1 MKGEKI
7 MAKTYAAFYLPPEEK
22 EVKLPDQKNVDR
34 IKSSVS
40 RALRNAK
47 QSVLNFD
54 INSIARNMD
63 LQSST
68 EFVQRYA
75 TGALS
80 KIINGEPVT
89 NKTMLDSLFN
99 TYAPALN
106 AGLAQTGFNSLVE
119 MRNAVQAGNGN
130 INVANFVQGF
140 SDGLSIVQSAA
151 DKSNYRSKYGEE
163 IPIDVVEQL
172 DYTYNLKTPS
182 QEVAMK
188 NELFEKYISNL
199 EPIKLLLKASVVNK
213 NAELWNINDFSTK
226 IVDIMTNKV
235 YVTVRI
241 GKSIYENCIISTYTP
256 IITSIYKIDFSSE
269 IILEHNT
276 LSPAYKDGQSQ
287 IMNIRPP
294 LSDYDKFDYNIAC
307 KEVYKGIIS

>member
-1 MKGEKI
+1 MT
-7 MAKTYAAFYLPPEEK
+7 KTYAAFYLPPEEK

-40 RALRNAK
+40 RALQNAK

-54 INSIARNMD
+54 VNAMARNMD

-119 MRNAVQAGNGN
+119 MRNAVQAGNGQ

-140 SDGLSIVQSAA
+140 SNGLSTVQNLA
-151 DKSNYRSKYGEE
+151 DTNNYSKYGEE
-163 IPIDVVEQL
+163 IPIDVVTSCA
-172 DYTYNLKTPS
+172 YTYTTDKAYQAIADLGSLPQYITGLDAVKIKIS
-182 QEVAMK
+182 GHVK
-188 NELFEKYISNL
+188 NE
-199 EPIKLLLKASVVNK
+199 
-213 NAELWNINDFSTK
+213 NAELWGINDFNNK
-226 IVDIMTNKV
+226 LVDSMMSKTLLYLRV
-235 YVTVRI
+235 
-241 GKSIYENCIISTYTP
+241 GKSIYENCTIVSYKPTIENIYNISFDMEIEFEYNLN
-256 IITSIYKIDFSSE
+256 SSSE
-269 IILEHNT
+269 YIEGKT
-276 LSPAYKDGQSQ
+276 RV
-287 IMNIRPP
+287 MNPQR
-294 LSDYDKFDYNIAC
+294 LRGNFGNFYYNMASS
-307 KEVYKGIIS
+307 EVYKGIIS

>member
-1 MKGEKI
+1 

-140 SDGLSIVQSAA
+140 SDGLSIVQSATERV
-151 DKSNYRSKYGEE
+151 NFSKYGEE
-163 IPIDVVEQL
+163 IPIDVISECVYEYDRIIAKQKIDGKIDLSQYVGDL
-172 DYTYNLKTPS
+172 DPVTITIKAH
-182 QEVAMK
+182 VK
-188 NELFEKYISNL
+188 NE
-199 EPIKLLLKASVVNK
+199 
-213 NAELWNINDFSTK
+213 NAELWSVNDFSNK
-226 IVDIMTNKV
+226 IIDLFMKEESIIF
-235 YVTVRI
+235 RA
-241 GKSIYENCIISTYTP
+241 GKSIYENCIISSYKPT
-256 IITSIYKIDFSSE
+256 ITNIYDISFTM
-269 IILEHNT
+269 T
-276 LSPAYKDGQSQ
+276 LSYNHKMNLQSEEANGYRV
-287 IMNIRPP
+287 IKPNP
-294 LSDYDKFDYNIAC
+294 YN
-307 KEVYKGIIS
+307 KELKNLCATEKYLGIQTGK

>member
-1 MKGEKI
+1 

-140 SDGLSIVQSAA
+140 SDGLSIVQSATERV
-151 DKSNYRSKYGEE
+151 NFSKYGEE
-163 IPIDVVEQL
+163 IPIDVITQCVYEYERRIAQQKIDEEIDLTQYVGNL
-172 DYTYNLKTPS
+172 DPVKITIDAH
-182 QEVAMK
+182 VK
-188 NELFEKYISNL
+188 NE
-199 EPIKLLLKASVVNK
+199 
-213 NAELWNINDFSTK
+213 NAELWSINDFSNK
-226 IVDIMTNKV
+226 IIDLFMKEESIIFRV
-235 YVTVRI
+235 
-241 GKSIYENCIISTYTP
+241 GKSIYENCIITSYQPT
-256 IITSIYKIDFSSE
+256 ITNIYDISFTMVLSYNHKMNLQSE
-269 IILEHNT
+269 EANGYRVIKPN
-276 LSPAYKDGQSQ
+276 P
-287 IMNIRPP
+287 
-294 LSDYDKFDYNIAC
+294 YN
-307 KEVYKGIIS
+307 KELKNLCATEKYLGIQTGK

>member
-1 MKGEKI
+1 

-40 RALRNAK
+40 RALQNAK

-54 INSIARNMD
+54 VNAMARNMD

-119 MRNAVQAGNGN
+119 MRNAAQAGNGS

-151 DKSNYRSKYGEE
+151 DKTDYRSKYGEE
-163 IPIDVVEQL
+163 IPIDVISKFI
-172 DYTYNLKTPS
+172 YTYKTETAYQKIEDVEFLP
-182 QEVAMK
+182 QYINDLEPLNIKIFGHVK
-188 NELFEKYISNL
+188 NE
-199 EPIKLLLKASVVNK
+199 
-213 NAELWNINDFSTK
+213 NAELWNMNEFSNK
-226 IVDIMTNKV
+226 LVDIMLKKEKLYFRV
-235 YVTVRI
+235 
-241 GKSIYENCIISTYTP
+241 GKSIYENCIISLYQPTIKNIYDIKFEMDIKMQYQLNTY
-256 IITSIYKIDFSSE
+256 
-269 IILEHNT
+269 
-276 LSPAYKDGQSQ
+276 SQ
-287 IMNIRPP
+287 NDNPLIKMNPRKTQGD
-294 LSDYDKFDYNIAC
+294 SGNFNYNIAC
-307 KEVYKGIIS
+307 KEVYKGIMG